1 MRAGLENLQAE
12 SEHRSVCR
20 FLLSDASPLIVFQG
34 FDCFIGHRE
43 KGDQV
48 EDRHQ
53 TDTDVP
59 EIPDEGVGGESS
71 DKQHDKCQQFIGS
84 LCAPAVTEQIGHIG
98 PGIKQDAD
106 EGGKTEHPQ
115 DQGDEDDTDLTKIAV
130 HSRLKQI
137 HSPQTVDELLRGK
150 QHDHCGAGTKQ
161 CIDEDA
167 ECLRQTDTGR
177 MRRLGGRCSAW
188 CRATAG
194 FIGKETALDTVHEDS
209 AKAAC
214 GYLTKTKSL

>member
-20 FLLSDASPLIVFQG
+20 FLLSVASPLIVFQG
-34 FDCFIGHRE
+34 FDCFIGHWE

-71 DKQHDKCQQFIGS
+71 DKQHDKCQQFIGR

-130 HSRLKQI
+130 HSRLKT
-137 HSPQTVDELLRGK
+137 SS
-150 QHDHCGAGTKQ
+150 CGASSMTIAVQVQSSVSMKTPNA
-161 CIDEDA
+161 CV
-167 ECLRQTDTGR
+167 RPT
-177 MRRLGGRCSAW
+177 
-188 CRATAG
+188 RAG
-194 FIGKETALDTVHEDS
+194 
-209 AKAAC
+209 
-214 GYLTKTKSL
+214 